1 MTPVE
6 MLQDPTF
13 KRDLENRI
21 VRHINDEYMR
31 AGMSPPLPKFRNDVV
46 HYDDKTPNKLA
57 NRLRAGMRILAKALD
72 EKDASK

>member
-1 MTPVE
+1 MTKIE
-6 MLQDPTF
+6 LLQNPAF
-13 KRDLENRI
+13 KRSLENRI

-46 HYDDKTPNKLA
+46 HYDDKAPNKLA
-57 NRLRAGMRILAKALD
+57 SRLRTGMRILAKTLD